1 MKRIPG
7 DLSFVVR
14 RGTGRW
20 TVLIGGISAA
30 AWVLLMILVSAGLLT
45 GGSPDRTNGDAVAVA
60 AIGLCALVVLG
71 ALAVAA
77 VRIAVSGGP
86 VLALDSVG
94 LWVRNSRGLWGT
106 PVWVPWVGVSQL
118 TRARRLTVLTTDGVR
133 YSVPLR
139 FNDRTPAEIVG
150 AVGRF
155 SGRPVLEA

>member
-7 DLSFVVR
+7 DLPFVVR
-14 RGTGRW
+14 RSTGRW
-20 TVLIGGISAA
+20 TVLIGGIYAA
-30 AWVLLMILVSAGLLT
+30 AWILLMIQVAAGLLT
-45 GGSPDRTNGDAVAVA
+45 GDSPDRTNGDAVAVA
-60 AIGLCALVVLG
+60 AIGLCGLVVFG
-71 ALAVAA
+71 ALAVAS

-106 PVWVPWVGVSQL
+106 AVWVPWAGVDRL
-118 TRARRLTVLTTDGVR
+118 ARRGRLTVLTTDGVR
-133 YSVPLR
+133 YTVPLR